1 MIERKLR
8 FALFGKEFQDNKLAA
23 IRNIL
28 AFLSSSN
35 TQVAIDRAFHH
46 YLTDTLHLDVAD
58 HQLFDGDDFEADF
71 AVSVGGDGTFLQAA
85 SRVGAKGIP
94 IIGINTGRLG
104 FLADVLP
111 SEIESAFGEMMEGNY
126 RIEDHAVIEVSANG
140 NPVSEHPFALNDI
153 AVLKRD
159 NASMISIRTCI
170 NGEYLVTYQ
179 ADGLIISTPTGSTAY
194 GLSNG
199 GPIIVPDARNLC
211 IPPVVTLEV
220 ESRSHNFLER
230 HHTDARGG
238 EPFPQLPRGH
248 RRPLREA
255 VRGRTAHHPQ
265 GSLRYP
271 HREASQPALLLY
283 TEGEDDVGHRPAIAY
298 RTSHVT
304 KQ

>member
-8 FALFGKEFQDNKLAA
+8 FALFGKEFQDNKLVA

-28 AFLSSSN
+28 TFLSSSN
-35 TQVAIDRAFHH
+35 TQIAIDRAFHH
-46 YLTDTLHLDVAD
+46 YLTDTLHLDVAA

-111 SEIESAFGEMMEGNY
+111 SEIESAFGEIMEGNY
-126 RIEDHAVIEVSANG
+126 RIENHAVIEVSADG
-140 NPVSEHPFALNDI
+140 KPISGHPYALNDI

-211 IPPVVTLEV
+211 ITPVAPHSLNVRPIVINDDSVVTLEV
-220 ESRSHNFLER
+220 ESRSHNFLVAIDGRSEKRREGER
-230 HHTDARGG
+230 LTIRKAPYDIRIVK
-238 EPFPQLPRGH
+238 
-248 RRPLREA
+248 RPNQRYFSTLREKMMWGIDQ
-255 VRGRTAHHPQ
+255 R
-265 GSLRYP
+265 
-271 HREASQPALLLY
+271 
-283 TEGEDDVGHRPAIAY
+283 
-298 RTSHVT
+298 
-304 KQ
+304 

>member
-28 AFLSSSN
+28 TFLSSSN

-126 RIEDHAVIEVSANG
+126 RIEDHAVIEVSADG
-140 NPVSEHPFALNDI
+140 KPISSHPYALNDI

-159 NASMISIRTCI
+159 NASMISIRTGI

-211 IPPVVTLEV
+211 ITPVAPHSLNVRPIVINDDSVVTLEV
-220 ESRSHNFLER
+220 ESRSHNFLVAIDGRSEKRREGER
-230 HHTDARGG
+230 LTIRKAPYDIRIVK
-238 EPFPQLPRGH
+238 
-248 RRPLREA
+248 RPNQRYFSTLREKMMWGIDQ
-255 VRGRTAHHPQ
+255 R
-265 GSLRYP
+265 
-271 HREASQPALLLY
+271 
-283 TEGEDDVGHRPAIAY
+283 
-298 RTSHVT
+298 
-304 KQ
+304 